1 MAVFSTRYRQ
11 KSRLEKGGS
20 RKEKNYLILEKTGM
34 VIIYLKLEPHER
46 PQNYLVLSKSHAREW
61 GK

>member
-1 MAVFSTRYRQ
+1 
-11 KSRLEKGGS
+11 LEKGGS

-34 VIIYLKLEPHER
+34 VIIYLKTEPHER
-46 PQNYLVLSKSHAREW
+46 PQIYLVLSKSHAGEW